1 MWRRQVWF
9 GMRATM
15 LLCDSA
21 QVADGKLYIL
31 GGGWSLI
38 GPDPAPTAVAL
49 KIDVDWT
56 EVERP
61 HHWELFLVDEDGQPV
76 RAETQDGTQPI
87 EVRGD
92 FEVARP
98 TEIAEGTPV
107 SVALALNF
115 GPLPLVAGGR
125 FAWRLMID
133 GAAQDDWS
141 LSFSTRAAAAT

>member
-1 MWRRQVWF
+1 
-9 GMRATM
+9 MRATM

-38 GPDPAPTAVAL
+38 GPDPVPTAVAL

-56 EVERP
+56 EVDRP

-76 RAETQDGTQPI
+76 RAETPDGSQPI

-98 TEIAEGTPV
+98 TEVAEGTPID
-107 SVALALNF
+107 VALALNF
-115 GPLPLVAGGR
+115 GPLPLHSGGR
-125 FAWRLMID
+125 FAWRLVID
-133 GAAQDDWS
+133 GSTQDDWS
-141 LSFSTRAAAAT
+141 LAFSTRAPAPD

>member
-1 MWRRQVWF
+1 
-9 GMRATM
+9 MRATM

-56 EVERP
+56 EVDRA

-76 RAETQDGTQPI
+76 LAETQEGTQPI

-98 TEIAEGTPV
+98 AEIAEGTPV
-107 SVALALNF
+107 GVALALNF

-141 LSFSTRAAAAT
+141 LSFSTRASAPT

>member
-1 MWRRQVWF
+1 
-9 GMRATM
+9 MRVTM

-76 RAETQDGTQPI
+76 LAETQEGTQPI

-115 GPLPLVAGGR
+115 GPLPLLAGGR

>member
-1 MWRRQVWF
+1 
-9 GMRATM
+9 M

-38 GPDPAPTAVAL
+38 GPDPMPSAVAL
-49 KIDVDWT
+49 KIDVDWN

-61 HHWELFLVDEDGQPV
+61 HHWELYLLDEDGQPV
-76 RAETQDGTQPI
+76 IAETPDGPQAI

-98 TEIAEGTPV
+98 AAGPAGSPV
-107 SVALALNF
+107 DVALALNF
-115 GPLPLVAGGR
+115 GPLPLQAATR
-125 FAWRLMID
+125 YSWRLAID
-133 GAAQDDWS
+133 GESDADWS
-141 LSFSTRAAAAT
+141 LAFSTRPAREA